1 MKARSGIT
9 YTNLLATGL
18 QLYRRRQDEL
28 AEFTHTPTSVL
39 HVIAQAVDREFAAL
53 QAHYES
59 QLSTWQADT
68 ATLQGDLIQELELL
82 RLRNTRLESDLQEK
96 NTQLETQIEE
106 QHALKSDLRALEKA
120 LNERDKLY
128 HAALGEGENLRQ
140 ALAIEKQSQLA
151 LTRDHQAELA
161 AMKTEQL
168 QLRQE
173 LINQHDKE
181 TARLQTQL
189 GNERGEW
196 KQEREELLTRLDQAR
211 LQHEH
216 TQSELQAAKQ
226 ALRDAQHR
234 ELEHQRQLSQREEE
248 AQQLAKQNQH
258 AIGVLQ
264 DQLDQSAKTVLKLE
278 TELQLAKQTDPVQ
291 LATQQQIQALLEQ
304 LQRTDSQKR

>member
-1 MKARSGIT
+1 
-9 YTNLLATGL
+9 
-18 QLYRRRQDEL
+18 
-28 AEFTHTPTSVL
+28 
-39 HVIAQAVDREFAAL
+39 
-53 QAHYES
+53 
-59 QLSTWQADT
+59 
-68 ATLQGDLIQELELL
+68 
-82 RLRNTRLESDLQEK
+82 
-96 NTQLETQIEE
+96 
-106 QHALKSDLRALEKA
+106 
-120 LNERDKLY
+120 
-128 HAALGEGENLRQ
+128 
-140 ALAIEKQSQLA
+140 
-151 LTRDHQAELA
+151 
-161 AMKTEQL
+161 MKTEQL